1 MQYLT
6 RHRLESKLDSW
17 IVGFSILTTPNIG
30 LMTMVRASA
39 IAFEDMR

>member
-6 RHRLESKLDSW
+6 RHRLESKLDRW

-30 LMTMVRASA
+30 LMTMVCASA

>member
-30 LMTMVRASA
+30 LMTMVRESA